1 MVIGKNLKVLL
12 LFAFLM
18 VIYATLKYI
27 GMKHMVLGKKNSEL
41 NGDYSNL

>member
-1 MVIGKNLKVLL
+1 
-12 LFAFLM
+12 